1 MFQCTLTFPIVLPGF
16 LGLEECMFPLT
27 RLLLGP
33 GDAIGSLLGSLG
45 EDEKQCVSVFSQGPS
60 Q

>member
-1 MFQCTLTFPIVLPGF
+1 
-16 LGLEECMFPLT
+16 MFPLT